1 MAVARKRRTR
11 SWRGRLE
18 EGRRGRGRGGV
29 RMVVRGSCA
38 AAAAAAV
45 AVGWEPGERN
55 RRDDNICIIFN
66 ARTSG
71 LRGGRQPLSA
81 RRLCFFLVASF
92 GLLSR
97 SLWSPSSVPPATLR
111 ASLTTA
117 LLRRHPRTPPRPP
130 SSPSPSSSLATPSN
144 IPLKSIP
151 PHCLLYL
158 PTLIIRTQICC
169 VSLAARNLP
178 FFPSFRSTPRPV
190 PRIYRAARL
199 RYHSAARA
207 NTGAARLTR

>member
-1 MAVARKRRTR
+1 MRDGRRGRARVAVARKRRTR

-18 EGRRGRGRGGV
+18 EGRRGRGRGGA
-29 RMVVRGSCA
+29 RMVVRGSCAAA

-111 ASLTTA
+111 GLSHNRA
-117 LLRRHPRTPPRPP
+117 PPP
-130 SSPSPSSSLATPSN
+130 SSPNTTSAPFVPLPLFLA
-144 IPLKSIP
+144 
-151 PHCLLYL
+151 
-158 PTLIIRTQICC
+158 R
-169 VSLAARNLP
+169 
-178 FFPSFRSTPRPV
+178 
-190 PRIYRAARL
+190 
-199 RYHSAARA
+199 HSE
-207 NTGAARLTR
+207 

>member
-1 MAVARKRRTR
+1 MRDGRRGRARVAVARKRRTR

-18 EGRRGRGRGGV
+18 EGRRGRGGV

-97 SLWSPSSVPPATLR
+97 SLWSPSSVPPRDPSGLSHNR
-111 ASLTTA
+111 A
-117 LLRRHPRTPPRPP
+117 PPP
-130 SSPSPSSSLATPSN
+130 SSPNTTSAPFVPLPLFLA
-144 IPLKSIP
+144 
-151 PHCLLYL
+151 
-158 PTLIIRTQICC
+158 R
-169 VSLAARNLP
+169 
-178 FFPSFRSTPRPV
+178 
-190 PRIYRAARL
+190 
-199 RYHSAARA
+199 HSE
-207 NTGAARLTR
+207 